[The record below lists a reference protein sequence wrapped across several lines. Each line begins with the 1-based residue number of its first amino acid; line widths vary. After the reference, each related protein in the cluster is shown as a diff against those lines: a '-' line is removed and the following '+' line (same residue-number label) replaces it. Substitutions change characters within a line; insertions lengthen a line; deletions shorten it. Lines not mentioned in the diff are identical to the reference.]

1 MNQILQLKGK
11 FHQRKN
17 TNTFGPINL
26 PKNSKVTIAHVK
38 KLRLQLQSLEKFWL
52 DNSRIGGA
60 LVTVHYKR
68 IVPKSSRLQIL
79 LGEKGAQPNQSIRGA
94 KFEIGKDDNG
104 VPIKKHVFT
113 YFVSMKALQKS
124 IQSLKD
130 CEQVLTKYYGGEIT
144 EKDTEQIN
152 KGKYD
157 DSLMKK
163 SVFLKVITDVNY
175 VEEFA
180 LDRAKKKVDELS
192 IVTLYKTGIDTKEL
206 LKQLGLDPLRI
217 TMIDDTTLRLD
228 RREIDILYNNVDYLI
243 AMQVSDFSKIVLDN
257 LEEENIQKE
266 KDEEIMAIPNP
277 TNQPVVGV
285 IDTHFN
291 NQVYFHEWVDYK
303 NCLSSD
309 IELTEED
316 FKHGTAVS
324 SIIVDGPAL
333 NPKLED
339 HCGRFQVRHFG
350 VATAKRFSSFLVL
363 KLIRDI
369 VSRNRD
375 IKVWNLSLGSEME
388 IDLNFISPEAAELD
402 RIQSDYDV
410 IFVVAGTNR
419 TKQNINSIR
428 IGAPADS
435 LNSLVV
441 NAVDFHGKPTSYTR
455 KGPVLSFFY
464 KPDICYYGGDK
475 DEKMT
480 AYVPFTKI
488 GVYGTSFAAPWITR
502 KLAYLI
508 HVVGLSREIAKAL
521 IIDSAAGW
529 NPRSVEKYTMGYGI
543 VPIEIDDILQSKDD
557 EIRFI
562 MSGTIG
568 EYETYTYNIPVPQK
582 MGSYP
587 FFAKATLA
595 YFPHCDRNQG
605 VDYTSTEVDIHFGR
619 IMEREGKAT
628 IKAIDNN
635 KQADEGLQNIQEEV
649 ARKLYRKWD
658 NIKHIAEAVK
668 KGARPRKAYE
678 NGVWGLSIKTKE
690 RLAPKVGRGMSFGV
704 VITLKEMHGE
714 NRIDDFIKLCMVRG
728 WLVNKID
735 IQNQIDI
742 YNKAEEEIEF
752 TQ

>member
-11 FHQRKN
+11 FLQRKN

-26 PKNSKVTIAHVK
+26 PKNSRVTREHVK
-38 KLRLQLQSLEKFWL
+38 NLRLQLESLEQFWL
-52 DNSRIGGA
+52 ENPRIGGA
-60 LVTVHYKR
+60 LISVHYKR

-94 KFEIGKDDNG
+94 KFETGSDENG
-104 VPIKKHVFT
+104 HLIKKHVFT
-113 YFVSMKALQKS
+113 YFVSIEALRKS
-124 IQSLKD
+124 IHHLKV
-130 CEQVLTKYYGGEIT
+130 CEQVLTRYYNGEIT

-152 KGKYD
+152 KGNYD
-157 DSLMKK
+157 DSIMKK
-163 SVFLKVITDVNY
+163 SVFLKVVTDVNY
-175 VEEFA
+175 VDEFT
-180 LDRAKKKVDELS
+180 LDRAQKMAEEQS
-192 IVTLYKTGIDTKEL
+192 IVTLYKTGIETKEL
-206 LKQLGLDPLRI
+206 LKQLGLDPIRI

-228 RREIDILYNNVDYLI
+228 QREMDILYNNVDYLI
-243 AMQVSDFSKIVLDN
+243 AMQVSDFSKIILDDS
-257 LEEENIQKE
+257 EEIKE
-266 KDEEIMAIPNP
+266 KGKKKEIMTIPDP
-277 TNQPVVGV
+277 TNQPTVGV

-291 NQVYFHEWVDYK
+291 NQVYFHKWVDYK
-303 NCLSSD
+303 NCLRPEIGLD
-309 IELTEED
+309 EED
-316 FKHGTAVS
+316 FKHGTAVT

-339 HCGRFQVRHFG
+339 HCGRFKVRHFG
-350 VATAKRFSSFLVL
+350 VAKAGKFSSFLIL

-369 VSRNRD
+369 VSQNRD
-375 IKVWNLSLGSEME
+375 IKVWNLSLGSEVE
-388 IDLNFISPEAAELD
+388 IDQNFISPEAAELD

-441 NAVDFHGKPTSYTR
+441 NAVDFHGKPASYTR

-480 AYVPFTKI
+480 VYVPFDKI
-488 GVYGTSFAAPWITR
+488 GVNGTSLAAPWITR

-508 HVVGLSREIAKAL
+508 HIVGLSREIAKAL

-529 NPRSVEKYTMGYGI
+529 NPRDMKKYDMGYGI
-543 VPIEIDDILQSKDD
+543 VPIKIDDILHSRDD

-562 MSGTIG
+562 MSGTID
-568 EYETYTYNIPVPQK
+568 EYETYTYNVPVPQN
-582 MGSYP
+582 MGAYP
-587 FFAKATLA
+587 FFAKVTLA
-595 YFPHCDRNQG
+595 YFPRCDRNQG
-605 VDYTSTEVDIHFGR
+605 VDYTSTEMDIHFGR
-619 IMEREGKAT
+619 IMEKDGKAT

-658 NIKHIAEAVK
+658 NIKHVAEEVK
-668 KGARPRKAYE
+668 ESARPRKAYE
-678 NGVWGLSIKTKE
+678 NGAWGLGIKTKE
-690 RLAPKVGRGMSFGV
+690 RLAPKTGRGMPFGV
-704 VITLKEMHGE
+704 VVTLKEMHGE

-735 IQNQIDI
+735 VQNQIDI
-742 YNKAEEEIEF
+742 YNKAEEDIEF
-752 TQ
+752 T